1 MNPDSLYFDMEART
15 ALPSRMANPKKQKT
29 VSRDSTVYTFV
40 QESDGTYTLSQ
51 TRHLESGEWVKGP

>member
-1 MNPDSLYFDMEART
+1 
-15 ALPSRMANPKKQKT
+15 MANPKKQKT